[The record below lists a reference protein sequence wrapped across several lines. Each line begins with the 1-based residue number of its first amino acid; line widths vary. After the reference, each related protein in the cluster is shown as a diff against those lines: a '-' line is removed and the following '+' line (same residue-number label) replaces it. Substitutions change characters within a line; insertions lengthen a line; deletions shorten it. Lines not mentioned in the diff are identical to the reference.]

1 MSPADIAKEIGEIE
15 EQALEVAPENMT
27 AFYWFAE
34 VDADDF
40 WKYVGTYRSGL
51 DVQTIL
57 LDASTTKRAFEPD
70 DYIKLKLLGRFV
82 ATAEREAM
90 KNE

>member
-1 MSPADIAKEIGEIE
+1 MSPDDIAKEIGEIE
-15 EQALEVAPENMT
+15 EKALFVAPENMT

-40 WKYVGTYRSGL
+40 WQYVGTYRSGL
-51 DVQTIL
+51 DIQTIL
-57 LDASTTKRAFEPD
+57 LDAQTTQREFETD
-70 DYIKLKLLGRFV
+70 DYKKLKLLGRFV
-82 ATAEREAM
+82 VIAERQAM